1 MSSYVGDL
9 SCMAGLISWT
19 KVFVALLSILRWR
32 FSGEFSGLSRT
43 RRAQFAL
50 QVVGNWI
57 KLQDWQTALS
67 VVVMLTVRF

>member
-1 MSSYVGDL
+1 MSSSVADS

-32 FSGEFSGLSRT
+32 FLGEFSGLSRT

-57 KLQDWQTALS
+57 NLQDWQTALS

>member
-1 MSSYVGDL
+1 MN
-9 SCMAGLISWT
+9 
-19 KVFVALLSILRWR
+19 
-32 FSGEFSGLSRT
+32 FSGFSRT

>member
-1 MSSYVGDL
+1 MSSSVADS
-9 SCMAGLISWT
+9 SCMAGMMSWT

-32 FSGEFSGLSRT
+32 FLGEFSGLSRT

-50 QVVGNWI
+50 QLVGNWI
-57 KLQDWQTALS
+57 NLQDWQTALS

>member
-1 MSSYVGDL
+1 MSFSVADS
-9 SCMAGLISWT
+9 SCMAGLKSWT

-32 FSGEFSGLSRT
+32 FLGEQL
-43 RRAQFAL
+43 
-50 QVVGNWI
+50 VGNWI

>member
-1 MSSYVGDL
+1 MSFSVADS

-32 FSGEFSGLSRT
+32 FLGEQL
-43 RRAQFAL
+43 
-50 QVVGNWI
+50 VGNWI

>member
-1 MSSYVGDL
+1 MSSSFADL

-32 FSGEFSGLSRT
+32 FLGEFSGLSRT
-43 RRAQFAL
+43 CRAQFAL

-57 KLQDWQTALS
+57 KLQGWQTALS
-67 VVVMLTVRF
+67 VVEMLTVHF